1 MDIES
6 FTMVIFGGTGDLT
19 QRRLLPALFHLF
31 QDREFPEAFSILCF
45 ARSDLDEGQYRA
57 LMREAV
63 YRFHEGSY
71 DETQWSNFSRH
82 LFYVRGEYDEAEA
95 YGRLCR
101 KIEEIEASSEHPKN
115 VIYYMAVP
123 PDKMPVV
130 VDQLKN
136 QHLCRERFASKIVVE
151 KPFGRDRES
160 AARLNRLLRDAFEER
175 QIYRIDHY
183 LAKETVQN
191 IAFFRFSNSIFE
203 QIWNR
208 HYIDNVQITVA
219 EAIGI
224 EHRGPFY
231 EQSGVVRDIVQNHL
245 VQLIALV
252 AMEPPIGF
260 EADFIRNEKLKVF
273 LSMTPLQGRAIDR
286 FTVRGQYGPGT
297 IEGKDVRGYREEEGV
312 SSDSNT
318 PTFFAARFHISNW
331 RWTGVPFYV
340 RAGKRM
346 ARQVTEIVIE
356 FKCPPLSLFG
366 DAAGLLGAN
375 LLFLTI
381 QPEERIA
388 LQFNVKYPYSFKKV
402 HSTKMVLDYQETFQI
417 RYHPAYERLLLDCLK
432 GDLTLFVREDSIEA
446 MWAIVD
452 PIIKR
457 WEEVPAHTFPNYAAG
472 TWGPKEADLLLRRD
486 GRHWNTS

>member
-1 MDIES
+1 MES
-6 FTMVIFGGTGDLT
+6 FTMVIFGGTGDLA

-31 QDREFPEAFSILCF
+31 QDHEFSDYFSIICF
-45 ARSDLDEGQYRA
+45 ARSDFDDRKYRSM
-57 LMREAV
+57 MREAA

-71 DETQWSNFSRH
+71 DETQWNEFSQH
-82 LFYVRGEYDEAEA
+82 LFYVRGEYGEAEA

-101 KIEEIEASSEHPKN
+101 RIEETGSWPEYPKN
-115 VIYYMAVP
+115 VIYYMALP
-123 PDKMPVV
+123 PDKMPTA
-130 VDQLKN
+130 VDQLKK
-136 QHLCRERFASKIVVE
+136 QRLCREASHSKIVVE
-151 KPFGRDRES
+151 KPFGRNRAS
-160 AARLNRLLRDAFEER
+160 AAQLNRLLRDAYDER

-224 EHRGPFY
+224 EHRGAFY

-273 LSMTPLQGRAIDR
+273 LSIPRMQGRAIDR
-286 FTVRGQYGPGT
+286 FTVRGQYGPGRA
-297 IEGKDVRGYREEEGV
+297 EENGVPAYREEEGV
-312 SSDSNT
+312 SPDSNT
-318 PTFFAARFHISNW
+318 PTFFAGRFHVSNW

-346 ARQVTEIVIE
+346 PRQVTEIVIE

-366 DAAGLLGAN
+366 KAAGLLGAN
-375 LLFLTI
+375 LLSLTI
-381 QPEERIA
+381 QPEEKIT

-402 HSTKMVLDYQETFQI
+402 YSTKMVLDYREIFQT
-417 RYHPAYERLLLDCLK
+417 RYHPAYERLLLDCIK

-452 PIIKR
+452 PILER
-457 WEEVPAHTFPNYAAG
+457 WEEAPAGDFPNYQAG
-472 TWGPKEADLLLRRD
+472 TWGPKEADLLLQRD